1 VAVSR
6 GWQLRQLDVQNAF
19 LHGNLEEDVYMR
31 QPLGFEDKSMLNYVY
46 KLDKALY
53 GHKQAPRAW
62 YSKLSTKLC
71 EFGFTASKADTSL
84 FYFKKDGI
92 TMFVLVYVDD
102 IIVAS
107 SSSKATEG
115 LLHKLNQEFALK
127 I

>member
-1 VAVSR
+1 
-6 GWQLRQLDVQNAF
+6 
-19 LHGNLEEDVYMR
+19 LEEDVYMR

-53 GHKQAPRAW
+53 GHKQAPRAR
-62 YSKLSTKLC
+62 YSKLSMKLC

-102 IIVAS
+102 IIVPS
-107 SSSKATEG
+107 SSSKTTEG